1 MGSVVKITIQIFFQK
16 EKKKKKWKTLMKYPE
31 YIETFAILGKH
42 EVLEDEIL
50 KVLENFV

>member
-1 MGSVVKITIQIFFQK
+1 MRCVVKITIQIFFQK
-16 EKKKKKWKTLMKYPE
+16 EKKKKWKTLMKYPE

-50 KVLENFV
+50 KLLENFV